1 MIIRVLHGVL
11 SDARIGLVEGSL
23 SVKVYRTHAGNGST
37 TQYVNYPTT
46 TAEFDRLFDT
56 SFTNTTLSWQ
66 GTLNATPAINFS
78 NYTSLT
84 SAGVTLAAGDYFS
97 LMAEGTFIPQET
109 GTYTFAIN
117 SDDGSDLFIGG
128 NFVVSY
134 YGGHGMTGPMTGTIS
149 LTAGTQYSF
158 RARMQEY
165 GGGEGLTVTWA
176 RPSQGSSYTLQT
188 TELGTLL

>member
-1 MIIRVLHGVL
+1 MIIRALHGIL
-11 SDARIGLVEGSL
+11 SDTSVVLTTGVL

-37 TQYVNYPTT
+37 TQYTNYPST

-56 SFTNTTLSWQ
+56 AYSNTTLSWQ
-66 GTLNATPAINFS
+66 GNLNATPAINF
-78 NYTSLT
+78 NLYTQLT
-84 SAGVTLAAGDYFS
+84 AAGVTLASGDYFS
-97 LMAEGTFIPQET
+97 LMAEGTFIPVET

-134 YGGHGMTGPMTGTIS
+134 YGGHGMTGPLTGTIA
-149 LTAGTQYSF
+149 LTAGTQYTF

-165 GGGEGLTVTWA
+165 AGGEGLTVTWA

-188 TELGTLL
+188 AELGLV